1 MTARKSLRRAPRQV
15 RIIGGAWKRTPLAVP
30 DVAGLRPSPDRVRET
45 LFNWL
50 QHLCRDFAEISALDL
65 FAGTGA
71 LGFEAAS
78 RGARA
83 VTLVE
88 SNPLALDGLRAA
100 RERLDARQ
108 VDIIAGDALVTA
120 SRLAAKSFDLV
131 FLDPPFDAGIHD
143 RALLAARRLLTTDGL
158 VYLEAPKPL
167 EDESAHRHGLIVVR
181 RARAG
186 NVAFHLLQ
194 PASA

>member
-1 MTARKSLRRAPRQV
+1 VTLPKSLQRTPRQI
-15 RIIGGAWKRTPLAVP
+15 RIIGGVWKRTPLAVP
-30 DVAGLRPSPDRVRET
+30 DVSGLRPSPDRVRET

-88 SNPLALDGLRAA
+88 SNPVALDGMRAT
-100 RERLDARQ
+100 RERLGARQ
-108 VDIIAGDALVTA
+108 VEIIAGDALAVA
-120 SRLAAKSFDLV
+120 SRLEPRSFDLV
-131 FLDPPFDAGIHD
+131 FVDPPFDAGIQD
-143 RALLAARRLLTTDGL
+143 LTLGTARRLLTTDGL
-158 VYLEAPKPL
+158 LYLEAPKPL
-167 EDESAHRHGLIVVR
+167 EDESAHRHGFIVVR

>member
-1 MTARKSLRRAPRQV
+1 VRKSLRHAPRQI
-15 RIIGGAWKRTPLAVP
+15 RIIGGAWKRTLLDVP
-30 DVAGLRPSPDRVRET
+30 DIAGLRPSPDRVRET

-50 QHLCRDFAEISALDL
+50 QHLCRDFSEISALDL

-88 SNPLALDGLRAA
+88 SNPVALDGLRATRA
-100 RERLDARQ
+100 RLDARQ
-108 VDIIAGDALVTA
+108 VDIIAGDAFATA
-120 SRLAAKSFDLV
+120 ARLAPRSFDLV

-143 RALLAARRLLTTDGL
+143 LALGAVRTLLTTDGL
-158 VYLEAPKPL
+158 LYLEAPKAL
-167 EDESAHRHGLIVVR
+167 EDESAHRHGFIVVR

>member
-1 MTARKSLRRAPRQV
+1 VTLPKSLQRTPRQI
-15 RIIGGAWKRTPLAVP
+15 RIIGGVWKRTPLAVP
-30 DVAGLRPSPDRVRET
+30 DVSGLRPSPDRVRET

-88 SNPLALDGLRAA
+88 SNPVALDGMRAT
-100 RERLDARQ
+100 RERLGARQ
-108 VDIIAGDALVTA
+108 VEIIAGDALAVA
-120 SRLAAKSFDLV
+120 SRLEPRSFDLV
-131 FLDPPFDAGIHD
+131 FVDPPFDAGIQD
-143 RALLAARRLLTTDGL
+143 LALGTARRLLTTDGL
-158 VYLEAPKPL
+158 LYLEAPKPL
-167 EDESAHRHGLIVVR
+167 EDESAHRHGFIVVR